1 MTRYVLNPFTASL
14 DADSSTIIATS
25 DPASADNGQWLINTT
40 TGLLKI
46 YYAGAWH
53 TIYTFPSIA
62 DNLLLQTGDSLLLND
77 GSDLLLS
84 AGPVVLIDNLLLQT
98 GDNLLLEQGGQL
110 ELSET
115 VTPPAGTDFVFVD
128 STTFSFADSTTFS
141 FVS

>member
-1 MTRYVLNPFTASL
+1 MAGFVINPFTGIL
-14 DADSSTIIATS
+14 DADSSTIVAS
-25 DPASADNGQWLINTT
+25 ADPASASNGTWLINTT

-46 YYAGAWH
+46 YYASAWH
-53 TIYTFPSIA
+53 TIFTFPSIA

-84 AGPVVLIDNLLLQT
+84 EGPVVLIDNLLLQT
-98 GDNLLLEQGGQL
+98 GDDLLLEQGGQL

-115 VTPPAGTDFVFVD
+115 AVVGTDFSFVD
-128 STTFSFADSTTFS
+128 STTFSFVDSTTFS